1 MWVTIIWPDGLKK
14 RQYMRTLRELDQL
27 IGAQVRQGLLADL
40 ENAGKASLRVRLFP
54 A

>member
-1 MWVTIIWPDGLKK
+1 MWITITWPDGHKQ

-27 IGAQVRQGLLADL
+27 IGAQVRHGLLAEL
-40 ENAGKASLRVRLFP
+40 EVAGKASMRLRLVE